1 MAWIKDHLQKISN
14 LREMKKKI
22 QKHHL
27 GDYFSSLYIILV
39 AESSTPH
46 TRVRR
51 YLSCEDLLSG
61 KESPIHYT
69 FCFSL
74 ELFHTLQH
82 DSSFPSVSVAEQQEH
97 HLSAAKQSTKPTEN
111 LQV

>member
-39 AESSTPH
+39 AESATP
-46 TRVRR
+46 TPE
-51 YLSCEDLLSG
+51 SED
-61 KESPIHYT
+61 T
-69 FCFSL
+69 FLVKTFRL
-74 ELFHTLQH
+74 VKNHQFIILFAFH
-82 DSSFPSVSVAEQQEH
+82 
-97 HLSAAKQSTKPTEN
+97 
-111 LQV
+111 